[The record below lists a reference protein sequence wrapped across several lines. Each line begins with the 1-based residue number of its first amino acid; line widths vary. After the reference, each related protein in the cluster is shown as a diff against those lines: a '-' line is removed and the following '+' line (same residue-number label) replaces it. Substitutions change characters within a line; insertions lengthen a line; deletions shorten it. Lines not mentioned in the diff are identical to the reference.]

1 MSETK
6 AAGGIKNHAGGWITE
21 RQGTDVPGF
30 LKATYIVVALVCMGY
45 LILYM
50 NGETGHDTRGPL
62 VQQLNAVTGQADTF
76 IYIVVALVLCFAIGL
91 FVVAFG
97 NVHED

>member
-6 AAGGIKNHAGGWITE
+6 PTSGIKDYAGGWITE
-21 RQGTDVPGF
+21 RKGTDVPGF
-30 LKATYIVVALVCMGY
+30 LKATYIVVALVCLSY
-45 LILYM
+45 AIFYM

-62 VQQLNAVTGQADTF
+62 VQQLNAVTGHADTF
-76 IYIVVALVLCFAIGL
+76 MYIVVALTLVFAINL

-97 NVHED
+97 KVHED